1 MELEGIVRNVTDFGA
16 FVDVGLHNDGL
27 IHKSQMADGYVANP
41 IDVLSVGEKIKVKVL
56 AIDEE
61 REKLSL
67 SSKEYL
73 KAPERAKKNFERRE
87 KKPERPERRSSE
99 NSGMKGNI
107 VWG

>member
-73 KAPERAKKNFERRE
+73 KAPASSKRPFPKRE
-87 KKPERPERRSSE
+87 EKSERPERRSSE